1 MLGLLEPAEGLTMIL
16 PKTTIG
22 YYLLLVLLLFS
33 VPSVSAWSAQ
43 PPPLQLANVYHEGI
57 DIKGYWVSEKL
68 DGVRAYWNGQQLIS
82 RQGNVIHAPSWFT
95 ADFPSETLDGELWI
109 GRNQFELV
117 SGIVR
122 QEQPDDE
129 KWRQIRFMVFDMP
142 GNPNVFTQ
150 RLAAM
155 EKVVAV
161 SQSPYLQLVKQYRIT
176 DHQQLMAQ
184 LQAVIK
190 ASGEGLMLH
199 RGDSLYQA
207 VRNDDL
213 LKVKAFQDAEAVV
226 IAYVPGKGK
235 YQGLMGALLVE
246 NADKIRF
253 KIGSGFSDA
262 QRRDPPGIGSIITYK
277 YYGKGK
283 NNVPKF
289 ASFLRVRRDMSVHS
303 INSTAAEAV
312 SG

>member
-1 MLGLLEPAEGLTMIL
+1 MIL
-16 PKTTIG
+16 PKTSIS
-22 YYLLLVLLLFS
+22 YYFLLIALLLFS
-33 VPSVSAWSAQ
+33 IRSVSAYSAQ

-57 DIKGYWVSEKL
+57 DVKDYWASEKL

-82 RQGNVIHAPSWFT
+82 RQGNIIHAPSWFT
-95 ADFPSETLDGELWI
+95 ANFPLEALDGELWI
-109 GRNQFELV
+109 GRSQFELV

-142 GNPNVFTQ
+142 KNPNVFTQ

-161 SQSPYLQLVKQYRIT
+161 SQSPYLRLVKQYRIA
-176 DHQQLMAQ
+176 DHQQLMTQ
-184 LQAVIK
+184 LQAVVK
-190 ASGEGLMLH
+190 AGGEGLMLH
-199 RGDSLYQA
+199 RGNSLYQTA
-207 VRNDDL
+207 RNDDL

-226 IAYVPGKGK
+226 IAYIPGKGK

-246 NADKIRF
+246 NTDKIRF

-262 QRRDPPGIGSIITYK
+262 QRRHPPGIGSVITYK
-277 YYGKGK
+277 YFGKGK
-283 NNVPKF
+283 NNVPRF
-289 ASFLRVRRDMSVHS
+289 ASFLRVRQDINVHS
-303 INSTAAEAV
+303 VNSATAEAA